1 MDKQPYG
8 VVEADARIY
17 AAIRAITDLM
27 TKGPQIT
34 AVDYADVRAVAED
47 CGGLTVAGHG
57 VASGLYRASK
67 AAEAAWADLQ
77 DQLVALRSGTPA

>member
-27 TKGPQIT
+27 TKGPQLP
-34 AVDYADVRAVAED
+34 AVHYADVRAVAED
-47 CGGLTVAGHG
+47 CGGFTVAGHG
-57 VASGLYRASK
+57 VASGPGRAAK
-67 AAEAAWADLQ
+67 AADAAWTDLQ
-77 DQLVALRSGTPA
+77 DQLAGLRSRTPA